1 MNASNVVRGVGAV
14 ALVSLC
20 AACSTWNGMSRNEKA
35 TTTGAVS
42 GGVLGAAVG
51 GPVGAAVGAGV
62 GGYVGHEGGPGAP
75 KATASNTNG
84 SASSASSK
92 AGMSTS
98 STSNTANAGTSSSN
112 YASGAPSNSNLASMP
127 AYESRDTIRSVQQN
141 LNDHGYNAGPVD
153 GIMGPRTRA
162 ALKEFQQA
170 NGLKEDG
177 RLDQQTLAALGV
189 EQSSPQELVNQTAS
203 NGASYSGT
211 TEHAIQQSTGV
222 SPSNGNNNANAASD
236 NAHSTNAP
244 SSASSTMGQ

>member
-1 MNASNVVRGVGAV
+1 MNASNIVRGAGAV
-14 ALVSLC
+14 ALISLC
-20 AACSTWNGMSRNEKA
+20 AACSTWNGMNRNEKA

-51 GPVGAAVGAGV
+51 GPVGAVVGAGV

-75 KATASNTNG
+75 SATASHANG
-84 SASSASSK
+84 SASSASGN

-98 STSNTANAGTSSSN
+98 PNANTANAGTSSSSN
-112 YASGAPSNSNLASMP
+112 YNASGASSNPSLASMSG
-127 AYESRDTIRSVQQN
+127 YESRDTIRSVQQN

-153 GIMGPRTRA
+153 GIMGPRTRG

-170 NGLKEDG
+170 NGLNEDG

-189 EQSSPQELVNQTAS
+189 EQSSPRQLVSQTAS
-203 NGASYSGT
+203 NGS
-211 TEHAIQQSTGV
+211 
-222 SPSNGNNNANAASD
+222 AASD
-236 NAHSTNAP
+236 NANSTNAP